1 MKRGTFIG
9 IDFGTTN
16 TSVVRV
22 IADEYGIKTMYL
34 GGEGEYP
41 FSSIVAIPKKEGKML
56 FGREVKRRRLELSEN
71 YYIISSMKSW
81 LGTDKEFIV
90 ENKRY
95 SPTDITTAFLIHIK
109 NYIKEHH
116 DDITI
121 NDATFACPVD
131 FTSEARKELK
141 KAAMEAGINVR
152 GFVSESTAAYIANKN
167 DAKAYSKVMV
177 VDWGGGTL
185 DISILDLKGNC
196 IYESS
201 VYGDKLGGDDIDIE
215 LAHRIHSKLVTQT
228 NVKLNFDDMT
238 LAQKDNIISQC
249 ESAKIGFSD
258 YFEDTDILL
267 RNYGEFG
274 TKTVFID
281 YDYFEDVVTPII
293 KNRAL
298 KVINTAMERAKTS
311 KSGIDA
317 IIIVGGSCGLRP
329 FANAITNVFGNEKLI
344 VPEKVQWSVAIG
356 AALIDI
362 IGSEYYLNDDVGVLL
377 SDNTVYPIL
386 KKGKDKIGSVITPIT
401 FSLTEDA
408 SDAHFIFTN
417 EDNSIN
423 YATASVHTKGFLKE
437 NLQLTAAIDN
447 DQIAKI
453 KIANN
458 NMGNNY
464 EVFIEINKLKF
475 YYDLSEIKDI

>member
-16 TSVVRV
+16 TSVVCV
-22 IADEYGIKTMYL
+22 IADEHGTKTLYL
-34 GGEGEYP
+34 GEEGEYP

-56 FGREVKRRRLELSEN
+56 FGRDVKRRRLELSEN
-71 YYIISSMKSW
+71 YNIIPSMKSW

-90 ENKRY
+90 DYMRY
-95 SPTDITTAFLIHIK
+95 SATDITTAFLSHIK
-109 NYIKEHH
+109 NYIKEHYN
-116 DDITI
+116 ISI
-121 NDATFACPVD
+121 NDATFAFPVD
-131 FTSEARKELK
+131 FTPEARTELK
-141 KAAMEAGINVR
+141 KAAIAAEINVK

-177 VDWGGGTL
+177 IDWGGGTL
-185 DISILDLKGNC
+185 DISILDLKGTR
-196 IYESS
+196 IYENS
-201 VYGDKLGGDDIDIE
+201 VYGEKLGGDDIDIE
-215 LAHRIHSKLVTQT
+215 LAHRIHSKLVIQT

-238 LAQKDNIISQC
+238 LSQKDNMISQC
-249 ESAKIGFSD
+249 ENAKIQFSD
-258 YFEDTDILL
+258 YDDTDILL

-274 TKTVFID
+274 TKTVAID
-281 YDYFEDVVTPII
+281 YDYFEDNVSPII
-293 KNRAL
+293 KN
-298 KVINTAMERAKTS
+298 KVFKTINIAMERAKTS
-311 KSGIDA
+311 KAGIDA
-317 IIIVGGSCGLRP
+317 VILVGGSCGLRP

-386 KKGKDKIGSVITPIT
+386 KKGKDKIGSAITPIT

-437 NLQLTAAIDN
+437 NLQLSAAIDN

>member
-1 MKRGTFIG
+1 LKRGTFIG

-16 TSVVRV
+16 TSAVCIIV
-22 IADEYGIKTMYL
+22 DEHGTKTLYL
-34 GGEGEYP
+34 GEEGEYP

-56 FGREVKRRRLELSEN
+56 FGREVKRRRLELSDDYN
-71 YYIISSMKSW
+71 IIPSMKSW
-81 LGTDKEFIV
+81 LGMDKEFIV
-90 ENKRY
+90 NYKKY
-95 SPTDITTAFLIHIK
+95 SPTDITTAFLSYIK
-109 NYIKEHH
+109 NYIKEHYN
-116 DDITI
+116 ISI
-121 NDATFACPVD
+121 NDATFAFPVD
-131 FTSEARKELK
+131 FTPEARTELK
-141 KAAMEAGINVR
+141 KAAVSAGINVK

-177 VDWGGGTL
+177 IDWGGGTL
-185 DISILDLKGNC
+185 DISILDLKGTR
-196 IYESS
+196 IYENS
-201 VYGDKLGGDDIDIE
+201 VYGEKLGGDDIDIE

-238 LAQKDNIISQC
+238 LCQKDNIISQC
-249 ESAKIGFSD
+249 ENTKIQFSD
-258 YFEDTDILL
+258 YDDTDILL

-274 TKTVFID
+274 TKTVAID
-281 YDYFEDVVTPII
+281 YDYFEDVVSPII
-293 KNRAL
+293 KNRVF
-298 KVINTAMERAKTS
+298 KTINIAMERAKTS
-311 KSGIDA
+311 KAGIDA
-317 IIIVGGSCGLRP
+317 VILVGGSCGIRP
-329 FANAITNVFGNEKLI
+329 FANAITNVFGCEKII

-356 AALIDI
+356 AAFIDI

-386 KKGKDKIGSVITPIT
+386 KKGQDKIGSIITPVT
-401 FSLTEDA
+401 FSLIEDA

-423 YATASVHTKGFLKE
+423 YATVSVHTKGFLKE
-437 NLQLTAAIDN
+437 NLNLSASIDN

-464 EVFIEINKLKF
+464 EVSVEINKLKF